1 MSNLLSQIEQGYPK
15 FSKSHKRIA
24 DFILHNYE
32 KAAYCTAAR
41 LGAETGISESTVV
54 RFATHLGFEGY
65 PEFQAALQDDIK
77 SKLTT
82 IQRMEVADLKMS
94 DSDVLD
100 RVMRRDREA
109 IKETLENISREDFAA
124 AAKAVNGAERIYIL
138 GVRSAAPLADFMYFY
153 LKMIYDNVVLIT
165 SASSSEEFENIFKI
179 RKTDACIAIS
189 FPRYSKQV
197 VSTLKYAKDKGATVV
212 AITDSETS
220 PIAALADFTLTA
232 KSNMASF
239 MDSLVAPLSLINALI
254 VEMTLDRKDDVHNTF
269 SELESIWDKYGV
281 YDTEDTA
288 DE

>member
-1 MSNLLSQIEQGYPK
+1 
-15 FSKSHKRIA
+15 
-24 DFILHNYE
+24 
-32 KAAYCTAAR
+32 
-41 LGAETGISESTVV
+41 
-54 RFATHLGFEGY
+54 
-65 PEFQAALQDDIK
+65 
-77 SKLTT
+77 
-82 IQRMEVADLKMS
+82 ADLKMS

-179 RKTDACIAIS
+179 KKSDACIAIS